1 MNEEISAQSIEQNIS
16 RDCHIN
22 HITWKFDCDVSCYQ
36 QHAKNEC
43 LREFE
48 DEKGSPSLMVLCVF
62 GRKYAEKQKKMLEEQ
77 KKKEEQER
85 KDRFREEQKRKLK
98 EFSSGG
104 RSSMGSKS
112 LDMGDLLSKSLMTS
126 QTQQNPNMVQAP
138 GIHYPHGK

>member
-1 MNEEISAQSIEQNIS
+1 
-16 RDCHIN
+16 
-22 HITWKFDCDVSCYQ
+22 
-36 QHAKNEC
+36 
-43 LREFE
+43 
-48 DEKGSPSLMVLCVF
+48 
-62 GRKYAEKQKKMLEEQ
+62 MLEEQ

-126 QTQQNPNMVQAP
+126 QTQQNPSMVQAP
-138 GIHYPHGK
+138 GIQYQQYGK